1 MAIVTELGLPEF
13 GYLADDLIG
22 PATSAEFV
30 AEGLEHRGVVFPP
43 GTIVAVCA
51 ERANREQA
59 GERYG
64 AGPGDGESFTSR

>member
-13 GYLADDLIG
+13 GSLADDLIG

-43 GTIVAVCA
+43 GTIVAVCP
-51 ERANREQA
+51 ERAKPEPVFYTRLTLPTKREV
-59 GERYG
+59 
-64 AGPGDGESFTSR
+64 